1 MAKKDV
7 DFEKELEKLARKTN
21 VNIKKTEYAYESQL
35 KKLDDEIDRVAN
47 KKVKEFDKNKQLT
60 LDYLSTDYTDDSIS
74 RYREKL
80 NKI

>member
-7 DFEKELEKLARKTN
+7 DFDKELEKLARKTN
-21 VNIKKTEYAYESQL
+21 VSIKKTEYSYESRL
-35 KKLDDEIDRVAN
+35 KKLEDEIDRVAN

-80 NKI
+80 KKI